1 MEMKLRT
8 YFIILIVLFVLLFY
22 NIFAYKFANNR
33 IEEQTKYAITN
44 YFNIN
49 NNIDDFKY
57 EYIKSTA
64 NSDATIN
71 VFIKAK
77 DIYYRVIF
85 ENNGGYKL
93 LKVNKDIPCYI
104 K

>member
-1 MEMKLRT
+1 MYTSDAQMQCPPKWPRHP
-8 YFIILIVLFVLLFY
+8 FSD
-22 NIFAYKFANNR
+22 
-33 IEEQTKYAITN
+33 
-44 YFNIN
+44 N